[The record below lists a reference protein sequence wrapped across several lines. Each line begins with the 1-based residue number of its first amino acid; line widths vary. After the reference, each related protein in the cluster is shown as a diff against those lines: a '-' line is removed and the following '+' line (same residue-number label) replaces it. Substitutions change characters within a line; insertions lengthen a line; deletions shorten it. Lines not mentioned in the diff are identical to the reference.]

1 MKYTGPKVKLSRSL
15 GIPLTPK
22 AVKVMEKKPYP
33 PGEHGRRQQMFHN
46 RESVYKLQLKE
57 KQRLRAQYNIHE
69 KQMRNYYHKARK
81 MTGNTGDNLVQLLE
95 SRLDALVL
103 RGGLAVTIY
112 AARQTVN
119 HGHIL
124 VNGRKV
130 DIPSYRVKPGDVISV
145 KEKSRRLG
153 MFKDALEQAF
163 PPEYLTTLVE
173 DMSITYNRLPKR
185 TEVPIIC
192 DMPKVI
198 EFYTR

>member
-1 MKYTGPKVKLSRSL
+1 L

-22 AVKVMEKKPYP
+22 AAKVMEKKIYP
-33 PGEHGRRQQMFHN
+33 PGEHGRRFN
-46 RESVYKLQLKE
+46 KNESVYKIQLRE
-57 KQRLRAQYNIHE
+57 KQRLRSQYNVHE
-69 KQMRNYYHKARK
+69 AQMRNYYHKAKK
-81 MTGNTGDNLVQLLE
+81 MTGNTGENLVQLME

-112 AARQTVN
+112 AARQYVN

-130 DIPSYRVKPGDVISV
+130 DIPSYRVMPGDVISV
-145 KEKSRRLG
+145 KEKSRQLG
-153 MFKDALEQAF
+153 MFKDALEQAL
-163 PPEYLTTLVE
+163 PPEYLSTSAGEMT
-173 DMSITYNRLPKR
+173 ITYNRLPKR

-192 DMPKVI
+192 DMATVI